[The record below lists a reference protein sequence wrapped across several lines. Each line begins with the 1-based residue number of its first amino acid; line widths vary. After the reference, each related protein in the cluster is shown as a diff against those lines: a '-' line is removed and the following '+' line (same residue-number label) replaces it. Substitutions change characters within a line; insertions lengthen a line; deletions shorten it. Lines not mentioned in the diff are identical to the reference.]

1 MNKKAIPKK
10 GSSGM
15 ALFYILFNERLYYF
29 VFTNIT
35 FFGIKGDSDLE

>member
-1 MNKKAIPKK
+1 
-10 GSSGM
+10 M

-35 FFGIKGDSDLE
+35 FFGIKGNTDFYQLTSIRPVG